1 MYTLNSRNDMRWRK
15 QRPQKVR
22 FALNTQ
28 IFDKVRDLPAPDV
41 SPFVANHTPY
51 QVPDEVAGHI
61 LPPAVPL
68 SLSSREKHP
77 YPVVVQLE
85 SARSHA

>member
-28 IFDKVRDLPAPDV
+28 IFDKVRNLLGLDV
-41 SPFVANHTPY
+41 ALFVANQTIFQMPG
-51 QVPDEVAGHI
+51 ELAGHH
-61 LPPAVPL
+61 AVSHSP
-68 SLSSREKHP
+68 SNKEKHL
-77 YPVVVQLE
+77 YPIIVQLE
-85 SARSHA
+85 DARSHL

>member
-28 IFDKVRDLPAPDV
+28 IFDKVRNLLALDTPF
-41 SPFVANHTPY
+41 FVAN
-51 QVPDEVAGHI
+51 
-61 LPPAVPL
+61 
-68 SLSSREKHP
+68 
-77 YPVVVQLE
+77 
-85 SARSHA
+85 